1 MAKNSF
7 SVDSSV
13 HPVLEK
19 KTEGSAIDLKS
30 NSNTNKTDGHTHILE
45 SSPSSTVYLAPLQ
58 NPQEIKTAPS
68 CLSLLHKL
76 CVGPANSNRVVPAN
90 PNRMGP
96 ANSDRVNRK
105 VEKEV
110 VLNKNT
116 AKSNEIIS
124 NNGSV
129 NKEKLNK
136 NEDKNENGMERSDVE
151 KRKEEKEHENV
162 SLKMDKKE
170 MIMIENEETK
180 EELCVSVNTA
190 SLSSD
195 SIEISFSHNQIEL
208 IGDSIKSEHLP
219 ANQIPDDLSDIHEN
233 NPISVRDLPP
243 VSDCEISQK
252 IGFIKQL
259 EFIHKLNDLVEKLRF
274 VDRPLR
280 GDALNKGLK
289 KLNEKPSE
297 LGNCI

>member
-1 MAKNSF
+1 MIKKPF
-7 SVDSSV
+7 SIDSSV
-13 HPVLEK
+13 QPALET
-19 KTEGSAIDLKS
+19 KTEGSAIFEVTLP
-30 NSNTNKTDGHTHILE
+30 TNKTDGQTHVLE

-58 NPQEIKTAPS
+58 HPQEVSTAPS

-76 CVGPANSNRVVPAN
+76 CVGPANSNRVGTAN
-90 PNRMGP
+90 SNRVAP

-105 VEKEV
+105 VEKDV

-116 AKSNEIIS
+116 AKSSENIS
-124 NNGSV
+124 NNGSI
-129 NKEKLNK
+129 NKEKN
-136 NEDKNENGMERSDVE
+136 NNDKNENGMERSDME
-151 KRKEEKEHENV
+151 KRKDEKEYENV
-162 SLKMDKKE
+162 SLKIDKKD
-170 MIMIENEETK
+170 MIMIENDETK
-180 EELCVSVNTA
+180 EEETCASVNTA

-195 SIEISFSHNQIEL
+195 SIEISFSHSQIEL
-208 IGDSIKSEHLP
+208 IGNSSKNEKSP
-219 ANQIPDDLSDIHEN
+219 ANHISDDLSDIHEN

-259 EFIHKLNDLVEKLRF
+259 EFIHKLTDLVEKLRF

-280 GDALNKGLK
+280 GDALIKGLK

-297 LGNCI
+297 LGK